1 MSEDELE
8 KFLMRKLDEFHAETW
23 SAFRAGMKP
32 STSYLCA
39 KEKENLV
46 GEIYRK
52 YHEIHCL

>member
-8 KFLMRKLDEFHAETW
+8 KFLMKKLDEFHAETRVHFHKGSDDPDW
-23 SAFRAGMKP
+23 QH
-32 STSYLCA
+32 A
-39 KEKENLV
+39 KEKENIV